1 MQQVTQLLGGLMQQ
15 AAQVVQAKTPQP
27 PTDPAVQKTFEAA
40 MAEIERKKQYDAE
53 KLKLERSVA
62 ADKSAAEERG
72 AGIDATLRHMQ
83 QTFDQ
88 RLEEIRNAAQ
98 AQSEKLRAQVELIKN
113 DADNRQHQMTELL
126 KNRDDNNTAYLIAQ
140 LKESIAATAPKQEP
154 NPQND
159 AMLRQMQDMLGR
171 IESAKTGDA
180 LTTAI
185 EALRQTMAGSQA
197 HQERM
202 AGLAQSLLSQQ

>member
-1 MQQVTQLLGGLMQQ
+1 
-15 AAQVVQAKTPQP
+15 
-27 PTDPAVQKTFEAA
+27 

-53 KLKLERSVA
+53 KLRLA

-197 HQERM
+197 
-202 AGLAQSLLSQQ
+202 QSLLSQQ